1 MRVYRELPPGPG
13 PFARTVVTVGNFDG
27 VHLGHR
33 AILGRVCQRARELDS
48 QPVALTF
55 DPHPAKVLKP
65 ESNLRLLTTPA
76 QKIGLLTGAGVNV
89 VMQPFTMEFAAI
101 PAREFVRDY
110 FVERLKVREVVIG
123 HDYRFGYKR
132 EGNIELLK
140 QLGASLGFTV
150 QVVWAV
156 EVDDAVVS
164 SSLIRAMLCLGNI
177 REANRLLGRGYGV
190 TGRVVAGKGRGAKV
204 LGVPTA
210 NLLTEND
217 LLPSCGIYAV
227 QVINDGQKIPG
238 VANIGTCPT
247 FGNQELS
254 LEVHLLD
261 FDGDLYGEVLEV
273 EFVDRLREER
283 RFPSVEELATQIRAD
298 MAEARMVLAGK
309 GEASG
314 KMGRGTGRCPIPGGK
329 TGSQSGR
336 ENPGQGRN
344 EPK

>member
-1 MRVYRELPPGPG
+1 MVSQGLPPGPG
-13 PFARTVVTVGNFDG
+13 PFGRTVVTVGNFDG

-33 AILGRVCQRARELDS
+33 SILARVCQRARELDC

-65 ESNLRLLTTPA
+65 EGNLRLLTTPA
-76 QKIGLLTGAGVNV
+76 QKVKLLEAAGVSVV
-89 VMQPFTMEFAAI
+89 VMPFTREFAAI

-132 EGNIELLK
+132 QGNIELL
-140 QLGASLGFTV
+140 QQMGQTFGFTV

-156 EVDDAVVS
+156 EVEDAVVS
-164 SSLIRAMLCLGNI
+164 SSLIRAMLQLGKV
-177 REANRLLGRGYGV
+177 REANRLLGRAYGV

-210 NLLTEND
+210 NLVSENN

-227 QVINDGQKIPG
+227 WVIKDGHRLPG

-247 FGNQELS
+247 FDNQELT

-261 FDGDLYGEVLEV
+261 FNGDLYGEMLQV
-273 EFVDRLREER
+273 EFVSRLRDEQ
-283 RFPSVEELATQIRAD
+283 RFSSIDELAAQIRAD
-298 MAEARMVLAGK
+298 MTEARQVLAAG
-309 GEASG
+309 
-314 KMGRGTGRCPIPGGK
+314 
-329 TGSQSGR
+329 
-336 ENPGQGRN
+336 
-344 EPK
+344 

>member
-1 MRVYRELPPGPG
+1 MAYHSLPPGPG
-13 PFARTVVTVGNFDG
+13 PFTRTVVTVGNFDG

-33 AILGRVCQRARELDS
+33 SILARVCQRARELEC

-65 ESNLRLLTTPA
+65 ETNLRLLTTPA
-76 QKIGLLTGAGVNV
+76 QKVALLEAAGVSV
-89 VMQPFTMEFAAI
+89 VVQPFTREFAAI

-132 EGNIELLK
+132 QGSIELL
-140 QLGASLGFTV
+140 QQMGQTLGFTV

-156 EVDDAVVS
+156 EVEDAVVS
-164 SSLIRAMLCLGNI
+164 SSLIRAMLQLGKVT
-177 REANRLLGRGYGV
+177 EANRLLGRTYGV
-190 TGRVVAGKGRGAKV
+190 AGRVVTGKGRGAKV

-210 NLLTEND
+210 NLVSEND

-227 QVINDGQKIPG
+227 WVIRDGERLPG

-247 FGNQELS
+247 FENQELT

-261 FDGDLYGEVLEV
+261 FNGDLYGEVLQV
-273 EFVDRLREER
+273 EFVARLRDEQ
-283 RFPSVEELATQIRAD
+283 RFPSIDELAAQIRSD
-298 MAEARMVLAGK
+298 MNEARGVLAAG
-309 GEASG
+309 
-314 KMGRGTGRCPIPGGK
+314 
-329 TGSQSGR
+329 
-336 ENPGQGRN
+336 
-344 EPK
+344 